1 MPGINAAANGAG
13 IEAATTRQGT
23 VPGINTRPER
33 CRNRGGD
40 DAPRNCARNQRRR
53 ERCRNRGGDD
63 APRNCARNQRRPRT
77 VPGSRRHAVLG
88 SGHSSSTHSPPAD
101 SEPVGRAPR
110 RGHPRPPPLS
120 ARTTAPKRGGVTGPT
135 GRAGAVRRRGD
146 CAELCRKSTV
156 ARRRGTVPRI
166 NRGELDRHAGPV
178 RCRNQGGD
186 DAPRNCARN
195 QRRPRTVPG
204 SMRRRRA
211 RELCPESTPPRN
223 RARLEAARGPW
234 FWAQFFATLTD
245 ADDSS
250 CRRREA
256 HVDSGHSSPRS

>member
-1 MPGINAAANGAG
+1 VPGINAAANGAG

-178 RCRNQGGD
+178 RCRNRGGGD
-186 DAPRNCARN
+186 APG
-195 QRRPRTVPG
+195 TVPG
-204 SMRRRRA
+204 INAAANGAGLHAAATRQGTVPGINA
-211 RELCPESTPPRN
+211 AAKPCP
-223 RARLEAARGPW
+223 ARGGTRSLVLGTVLRH
-234 FWAQFFATLTD
+234 AH
-245 ADDSS
+245 
-250 CRRREA
+250 RR
-256 HVDSGHSSPRS
+256 G